1 MNFAIFARP
10 VVTIY
15 DLTETTKES
24 DAGVISTIGDEGL
37 YGQVCQ
43 VRTAPGGVTAEGVP
57 LPEEMAEVVSFTAI
71 TAMCSHRSCGSAG
84 KRNCGA
90 TLPPNG

>member
-24 DAGVISTIGDEGL
+24 DAGVVSTIGDEGL

-43 VRTAPGGVTAEGVP
+43 VRTVQIGRAHV
-57 LPEEMAEVVSFTAI
+57 
-71 TAMCSHRSCGSAG
+71 
-84 KRNCGA
+84 
-90 TLPPNG
+90 

>member
-24 DAGVISTIGDEGL
+24 DAGVVSTIGTRACMGRSAR
-37 YGQVCQ
+37 CA
-43 VRTAPGGVTAEGVP
+43 RPPAE
-57 LPEEMAEVVSFTAI
+57 
-71 TAMCSHRSCGSAG
+71 
-84 KRNCGA
+84 
-90 TLPPNG
+90 

>member
-24 DAGVISTIGDEGL
+24 DAGVVSTIGDEGL
-37 YGQVCQ
+37 YGQVCPK
-43 VRTAPGGVTAEGVP
+43 RPPTTAGRWSGSW
-57 LPEEMAEVVSFTAI
+57 MAGP
-71 TAMCSHRSCGSAG
+71 AMSGLWRWNRCAFR
-84 KRNCGA
+84 
-90 TLPPNG
+90 

>member
-24 DAGVISTIGDEGL
+24 DAGVVSTIGDEG
-37 YGQVCQ
+37 
-43 VRTAPGGVTAEGVP
+43 
-57 LPEEMAEVVSFTAI
+57 
-71 TAMCSHRSCGSAG
+71 
-84 KRNCGA
+84 
-90 TLPPNG
+90 